1 MGTMLLIP
9 NARCVNKRQKA
20 GTRVSCFKRFL
31 LISIGFFFLILGII
45 GVLLPVMP
53 TIPFFIIASICF
65 SGSSNRLHNMLINN
79 RWIGRHLKN
88 FQEHKGLGLREKVFI
103 ILFQWIALGVTT
115 IFLVRI
121 ILIKILMII
130 MALGVTI
137 YILSL
142 KTTKE

>member
-1 MGTMLLIP
+1 
-9 NARCVNKRQKA
+9 
-20 GTRVSCFKRFL
+20 
-31 LISIGFFFLILGII
+31 
-45 GVLLPVMP
+45 
-53 TIPFFIIASICF
+53 
-65 SGSSNRLHNMLINN
+65 MLINN
-79 RWIGRHLKN
+79 RWIGSHVKN

-115 IFLVRI
+115 IFLVKI
-121 ILIKILMII
+121 MLIRILMII